1 MENINEEELDLVTF
15 SDEEGNE
22 FQMEVWDYF
31 EHEGQEYAILFD
43 LESEQDEDAET
54 EVYIMKVTV
63 EGEDEIFL
71 PADEDKMDEL
81 TEIVARIASKR
92 KTTKSALQGAFF
104 RGWKRARPTVPLP
117 GLNHTLFICPDG
129 GGRIDFRYG
138 EAPAENRPAGG
149 SDRLSG
155 GVLPHR
161 SGGGRPRPGRGPVH
175 RPLPRHGRRHPSPA
189 RPALPHPRGGPGPPA
204 AKKGGMSATPAPK
217 LPLAQHAGVGGVKAV
232 PQAIQ
237 TKL

>member
-1 MENINEEELDLVTF
+1 MENINNDELDLVTF

-81 TEIVARIASKR
+81 TEIEEKMLDEASCDEDCANCDQADCEDR
-92 KTTKSALQGAFF
+92 K
-104 RGWKRARPTVPLP
+104 
-117 GLNHTLFICPDG
+117 
-129 GGRIDFRYG
+129 
-138 EAPAENRPAGG
+138 
-149 SDRLSG
+149 
-155 GVLPHR
+155 
-161 SGGGRPRPGRGPVH
+161 
-175 RPLPRHGRRHPSPA
+175 
-189 RPALPHPRGGPGPPA
+189 
-204 AKKGGMSATPAPK
+204 
-217 LPLAQHAGVGGVKAV
+217 
-232 PQAIQ
+232 
-237 TKL
+237 

>member
-1 MENINEEELDLVTF
+1 MENINKDELDLVTF

-81 TEIVARIASKR
+81 TEIVEKMLDEAFCDEDCANCDQADCEDR
-92 KTTKSALQGAFF
+92 K
-104 RGWKRARPTVPLP
+104 
-117 GLNHTLFICPDG
+117 
-129 GGRIDFRYG
+129 
-138 EAPAENRPAGG
+138 
-149 SDRLSG
+149 
-155 GVLPHR
+155 
-161 SGGGRPRPGRGPVH
+161 
-175 RPLPRHGRRHPSPA
+175 
-189 RPALPHPRGGPGPPA
+189 
-204 AKKGGMSATPAPK
+204 
-217 LPLAQHAGVGGVKAV
+217 
-232 PQAIQ
+232 
-237 TKL
+237 

>member
-1 MENINEEELDLVTF
+1 MENINNDELDLVTF

-81 TEIVARIASKR
+81 TEICANCDQADCEDR
-92 KTTKSALQGAFF
+92 K
-104 RGWKRARPTVPLP
+104 
-117 GLNHTLFICPDG
+117 
-129 GGRIDFRYG
+129 
-138 EAPAENRPAGG
+138 
-149 SDRLSG
+149 
-155 GVLPHR
+155 
-161 SGGGRPRPGRGPVH
+161 
-175 RPLPRHGRRHPSPA
+175 
-189 RPALPHPRGGPGPPA
+189 
-204 AKKGGMSATPAPK
+204 
-217 LPLAQHAGVGGVKAV
+217 
-232 PQAIQ
+232 
-237 TKL
+237 

>member
-1 MENINEEELDLVTF
+1 MENINNDELDLVTF

-81 TEIVARIASKR
+81 TEIVEKMLDEAFCDEDCANCE
-92 KTTKSALQGAFF
+92 ALQSA
-104 RGWKRARPTVPLP
+104 
-117 GLNHTLFICPDG
+117 ISSYYD
-129 GGRIDFRYG
+129 
-138 EAPAENRPAGG
+138 
-149 SDRLSG
+149 
-155 GVLPHR
+155 
-161 SGGGRPRPGRGPVH
+161 
-175 RPLPRHGRRHPSPA
+175 
-189 RPALPHPRGGPGPPA
+189 A
-204 AKKGGMSATPAPK
+204 AN
-217 LPLAQHAGVGGVKAV
+217 
-232 PQAIQ
+232 
-237 TKL
+237 

>member
-1 MENINEEELDLVTF
+1 MENINEEELDMVTF

-81 TEIVARIASKR
+81 TEIVEKMLDEVYCDEDCANCDEKDCEDR
-92 KTTKSALQGAFF
+92 K
-104 RGWKRARPTVPLP
+104 
-117 GLNHTLFICPDG
+117 
-129 GGRIDFRYG
+129 
-138 EAPAENRPAGG
+138 
-149 SDRLSG
+149 
-155 GVLPHR
+155 
-161 SGGGRPRPGRGPVH
+161 
-175 RPLPRHGRRHPSPA
+175 
-189 RPALPHPRGGPGPPA
+189 
-204 AKKGGMSATPAPK
+204 
-217 LPLAQHAGVGGVKAV
+217 
-232 PQAIQ
+232 
-237 TKL
+237 

>member
-1 MENINEEELDLVTF
+1 MPIEKSRGIGSNIPIIETKEKKTMENINNDELDLVTF

-81 TEIVARIASKR
+81 TEIVEKMLDETFCDEDCANCDQADCEDR
-92 KTTKSALQGAFF
+92 K
-104 RGWKRARPTVPLP
+104 
-117 GLNHTLFICPDG
+117 
-129 GGRIDFRYG
+129 
-138 EAPAENRPAGG
+138 
-149 SDRLSG
+149 
-155 GVLPHR
+155 
-161 SGGGRPRPGRGPVH
+161 
-175 RPLPRHGRRHPSPA
+175 
-189 RPALPHPRGGPGPPA
+189 
-204 AKKGGMSATPAPK
+204 
-217 LPLAQHAGVGGVKAV
+217 
-232 PQAIQ
+232 
-237 TKL
+237 

>member
-1 MENINEEELDLVTF
+1 MENINNEELDLVTF

-81 TEIVARIASKR
+81 TEIVEKMLDEAFCDEDCANCDQADCDQADCEDR
-92 KTTKSALQGAFF
+92 K
-104 RGWKRARPTVPLP
+104 
-117 GLNHTLFICPDG
+117 
-129 GGRIDFRYG
+129 
-138 EAPAENRPAGG
+138 
-149 SDRLSG
+149 
-155 GVLPHR
+155 
-161 SGGGRPRPGRGPVH
+161 
-175 RPLPRHGRRHPSPA
+175 
-189 RPALPHPRGGPGPPA
+189 
-204 AKKGGMSATPAPK
+204 
-217 LPLAQHAGVGGVKAV
+217 
-232 PQAIQ
+232 
-237 TKL
+237 

>member
-1 MENINEEELDLVTF
+1 MENINNDELDLVTF

-81 TEIVARIASKR
+81 TEIVEKILDEAFCDEDCANCDQADCEDR
-92 KTTKSALQGAFF
+92 K
-104 RGWKRARPTVPLP
+104 
-117 GLNHTLFICPDG
+117 
-129 GGRIDFRYG
+129 
-138 EAPAENRPAGG
+138 
-149 SDRLSG
+149 
-155 GVLPHR
+155 
-161 SGGGRPRPGRGPVH
+161 
-175 RPLPRHGRRHPSPA
+175 
-189 RPALPHPRGGPGPPA
+189 
-204 AKKGGMSATPAPK
+204 
-217 LPLAQHAGVGGVKAV
+217 
-232 PQAIQ
+232 
-237 TKL
+237 

>member
-81 TEIVARIASKR
+81 TEIVRGLRQLRREGLRGSQVSERQR
-92 KTTKSALQGAFF
+92 KAPCRALFF
-104 RGWKRARPTVPLP
+104 V
-117 GLNHTLFICPDG
+117 
-129 GGRIDFRYG
+129 
-138 EAPAENRPAGG
+138 GG
-149 SDRLSG
+149 S
-155 GVLPHR
+155 
-161 SGGGRPRPGRGPVH
+161 GRGQ
-175 RPLPRHGRRHPSPA
+175 PS
-189 RPALPHPRGGPGPPA
+189 HYQG
-204 AKKGGMSATPAPK
+204 
-217 LPLAQHAGVGGVKAV
+217 
-232 PQAIQ
+232 
-237 TKL
+237 

>member
-1 MENINEEELDLVTF
+1 MENINNDELDLVTF

-81 TEIVARIASKR
+81 TEIVW
-92 KTTKSALQGAFF
+92 T
-104 RGWKRARPTVPLP
+104 RP
-117 GLNHTLFICPDG
+117 
-129 GGRIDFRYG
+129 
-138 EAPAENRPAGG
+138 
-149 SDRLSG
+149 
-155 GVLPHR
+155 
-161 SGGGRPRPGRGPVH
+161 
-175 RPLPRHGRRHPSPA
+175 
-189 RPALPHPRGGPGPPA
+189 
-204 AKKGGMSATPAPK
+204 SATRTAPTATRPIARTGNK
-217 LPLAQHAGVGGVKAV
+217 VNATRKRPFPDLRVRKGTVSGVVQPTIG
-232 PQAIQ
+232 
-237 TKL
+237 LHRFC